1 MANETEIYAKKIINY
16 SALIIKFLK
25 DHWWVNLIV
34 GALGIYAFFYGSWGD
49 HKTKESYK
57 DSIVHEINIAR
68 NTLDYTLAQRSQNI
82 RNRAIF
88 SLNHENHI
96 AESFSDNLQLKTE
109 LTNLY
114 RALSSA
120 QKSAEELM
128 SLLSQKNSNQQTI
141 QNRENDIKRA
151 IKLADEVGPNVAE
164 FVGGS
169 WLIPPP
175 NLSAG
180 QRIKFYEEKTKIIY
194 SVATDSEV
202 EFRWHKKNK

>member
-1 MANETEIYAKKIINY
+1 MINKIIKPIIGKIKVVY
-16 SALIIKFLK
+16 PTIRPYIKFGAIGG
-25 DHWWVNLIV
+25 LILFLI
-34 GALGIYAFFYGSWGD
+34 AISDKWE
-49 HKTKESYK
+49 KIETNRSYR
-57 DSIVHEINIAR
+57 DSILHEINIAR

-82 RNRAIF
+82 RNRAVF
-88 SLNHENHI
+88 SLNHEKHI
-96 AESFSDNLQLKTE
+96 ADSFSGNLQLKTE
-109 LTNLY
+109 LTDLY

-128 SLLSQKNSNQQTI
+128 SLLSQSNSSKQTI

-175 NLSAG
+175 NLSPG
-180 QRIKFYEEKTKIIY
+180 QRVKFYEEKTQIIY

-202 EFRWHKKNK
+202 ESRWQKKNK